1 MDDMSIWEKYS
12 PILNPW
18 FSSELIYAG
27 WGKASFENPIGT
39 VEGKTKINVN
49 DLGDLKIE
57 MEYERLET
65 KEPISSNSETFRIL
79 KFLHQYSGKNDR
91 VVIGIGDGNKNPCSK
106 LIVETGDGVFTSEE
120 NISWTA
126 LDFNDRIVFWIT
138 RGTFEVT
145 EKIKPKYWVAPLINY
160 ISEFSRNQHP
170 LLIQHPLRLY
180 STPTV
185 LEIEDKDNKNNAL
198 LAANRKNFLIGF
210 EFGEKIGFIER
221 LPDYSEKEQRLK
233 SEQVRQ
239 CVTALMIGEITGNLE
254 NTTWFPHEYTNL
266 LSFTS
271 GSEVGASWLEFRNE
285 EGKLV
290 SRKHFSSHKT
300 CYEKGYAVINESLH
314 GGTGHL
320 ISVASNS
327 SEFQKS
333 HIRVLINHLTQVSSY
348 NRHLE
353 NRMTILIRA
362 IEGISEKH
370 GFGSQNLMDYL
381 PVKYQQSVK
390 EILTET
396 KHKTE
401 KLMRQAQKENL
412 IEASIA
418 LRRIG
423 NRVEN
428 ANNKDGDFGLKVV
441 DLLKFYKLPDSEIM
455 EKHYSETNS
464 ESRSWASFLSQMR
477 NDPIHTGY
485 FEMEKGTYESDEI
498 IKTQDHLHDILIRIV
513 LKTLGYEGEYQPRV
527 IDHLTDGKTVNWVTK
542 ESTLS
547 DLGYKRNYS

>member
-1 MDDMSIWEKYS
+1 MSIWEKYS

-18 FSSELIYAG
+18 FSSELTYEG
-27 WGKASFENPIGT
+27 WGKASFDNPIGT
-39 VEGKTKINVN
+39 VEGKTKITVN

-106 LIVETGDGVFTSEE
+106 LIVETGDGIFTSEE

-126 LDFNDRIVFWIT
+126 LDFNDRIAFWIT
-138 RGTFEVT
+138 RGIFEVT
-145 EKIKPKYWVAPLINY
+145 EKIKPKYWVVPLINY
-160 ISEFSRNQHP
+160 ISDFSRNQHP

-221 LPDYSEKEQRLK
+221 MPDYSEKEQKLK

-254 NTTWFPHEYTNL
+254 TTIWFPHEYTNL

-285 EGKLV
+285 DGKLV
-290 SRKHFSSHKT
+290 SRKHFPSHKT
-300 CYEKGYAVINESLH
+300 SYEKGYAVINEGLH

-320 ISVASNS
+320 LSVASNS
-327 SEFQKS
+327 SEFQKT
-333 HIRVLINHLTQVSSY
+333 HIRVLINHLMQVSSY

-362 IEGISEKH
+362 IEGLSEKL
-370 GFGSQNLMDYL
+370 GFGSQNLMNYL
-381 PVKYQQSVK
+381 PEAYQQRVN
-390 EILTET
+390 EILVEARV
-396 KHKTE
+396 KVE
-401 KLMRQAQKENL
+401 KMTRQARKENL
-412 IEASIA
+412 LEASASLKRIESKIA
-418 LRRIG
+418 
-423 NRVEN
+423 N
-428 ANNKDGDFGLKVV
+428 ANNKDGDFGMKVL
-441 DLLKFYKLPDSEIM
+441 DLLNWFKLPDAIIM
-455 EKHYSETNS
+455 EKHYSQLPNTTGK
-464 ESRSWASFLSQMR
+464 SWGDFLSQIR
-477 NDPIHTGY
+477 NAPIHKGY
-485 FEMEKGTYESDEI
+485 FDIQNGTYDSDEI
-498 IKTQDHLHDILIRIV
+498 AKTQNHLQDILVRIV
-513 LKTLGYEGEYQPRV
+513 LKVLGYEGEYQPRV
-527 IDHLTDGKTVNWVTK
+527 IDHWTDGKTVNWINEEMLAT
-542 ESTLS
+542 
-547 DLGYKRNYS
+547 DLGYKRNH